1 MTDELDSLSKALAYI
16 ERQRQD
22 IRQLTYA
29 CQVLFR
35 RNKEL
40 EDELRRS
47 QAFSPVMDERH

>member
-47 QAFSPVMDERH
+47 QTLSPVMDERH

>member
-1 MTDELDSLSKALAYI
+1 MTDELDSLPKALAYI

-47 QAFSPVMDERH
+47 QTLSPVMDERH

>member
-1 MTDELDSLSKALAYI
+1 MTGEIDTLPRALAYI

-22 IRQLTYA
+22 IQQLTYA

-47 QAFSPVMDERH
+47 QALSPVMDERH